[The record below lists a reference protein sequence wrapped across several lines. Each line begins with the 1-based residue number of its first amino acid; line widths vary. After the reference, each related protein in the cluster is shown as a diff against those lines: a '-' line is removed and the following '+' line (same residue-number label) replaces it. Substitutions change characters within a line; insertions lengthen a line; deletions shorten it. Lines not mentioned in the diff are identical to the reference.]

1 MFGMIAV
8 TTIGTPTQQKQLEAY
23 LELVRAANSKINL
36 VSRRDI
42 DYLMEHHVA
51 PSCLFIVLKRIA
63 AQENIL
69 DIGSG
74 GGFPGLVC
82 AIFQPDS
89 NFVLVDSTR
98 KKTDFLQATVKQLEL
113 KNVQVLWQRVE
124 TMAAEPRWQG
134 QFDRT
139 ISRAVAPLT
148 DLVQWSQPLLKKTG
162 TVEALKGKL
171 AATAEAKM
179 LKQSVIFH
187 APPTGWQWNDH
198 LATVTIATVLP
209 K

>member
-1 MFGMIAV
+1 MTAV
-8 TTIGTPTQQKQLEAY
+8 TTIGTPVQQRQLKVY
-23 LELVRAANSKINL
+23 LELVRAANNKINL

-51 PSCLFIVLKRIA
+51 PSCLFIVLKRLA
-63 AQENIL
+63 AQEYIL

-74 GGFPGLVC
+74 GGFPGIVC

-98 KKTDFLQATVKQLEL
+98 KKTDFLRTVVEQLGL
-113 KNVQVLWQRVE
+113 KNIKVLWQRVE
-124 TMAAEPRWQG
+124 TMATEPRWQRK
-134 QFDRT
+134 FDRT

-171 AATAEAKM
+171 VATVEAKM

-187 APPTGWQWNDH
+187 TPPTDWQWNDH